1 MDSLPEKNEA
11 ENESTVEGSLSQE
24 EQKNSKPTQPAVTK
38 QPTVAKTKKQ
48 KQTTAAG
55 RHNKEQQVKKGD
67 GQPVG
72 CIPLPYFGIKHYLH
86 NFYGVPE
93 TSREAKMW
101 RQFELNE
108 DDYIA
113 ILAAGQGTNEEECWA
128 CHRRCFAWSI
138 TLGALILVTGIT
150 CLMLGF
156 ILPRQPILLTTQVEE
171 NDLKLWIASH
181 SEGMGSMEGIPRA
194 ALNIVD
200 HAAVEHNNTLDILK
214 VGGMMSTCLGVL
226 LLVCALIFPPSSGDP
241 STWVEEANTPHM
253 SQVNEAFK
261 NCFRSI
267 NCKKND
273 NSKTGLVATTAEEK
287 IPALEQVKSVQPAQ
301 P

>member
-1 MDSLPEKNEA
+1 MTSISINSPTHQLPTIPLLQQTRRHFDRERPIRIWPFAMDSLPEKNEA

-101 RQFELNE
+101 RQFELVNC
-108 DDYIA
+108 IS
-113 ILAAGQGTNEEECWA
+113 L
-128 CHRRCFAWSI
+128 F
-138 TLGALILVTGIT
+138 
-150 CLMLGF
+150 F
-156 ILPRQPILLTTQVEE
+156 
-171 NDLKLWIASH
+171 K
-181 SEGMGSMEGIPRA
+181 
-194 ALNIVD
+194 
-200 HAAVEHNNTLDILK
+200 K
-214 VGGMMSTCLGVL
+214 VV
-226 LLVCALIFPPSSGDP
+226 
-241 STWVEEANTPHM
+241 
-253 SQVNEAFK
+253 
-261 NCFRSI
+261 
-267 NCKKND
+267 
-273 NSKTGLVATTAEEK
+273 
-287 IPALEQVKSVQPAQ
+287 
-301 P
+301 